1 MAIILTGS
9 ALLIVVLVIPLVILR
24 AGIRRQER
32 CRCLACQPPGLAA
45 ALTRRLIGLSVS
57 RPVPSTC
64 HLVQAHEVEDDS
76 LLTAGENQ
84 SPGRR

>member
-9 ALLIVVLVIPLVILR
+9 ALVIVVLVVPLVIMR

-45 ALTRRLIGLSVS
+45 SLTRRLIGLSVS
-57 RPVPSTC
+57 RPAPGTC
-64 HLVQAHEVEDDS
+64 HPCHSCEIEGESVLVADE
-76 LLTAGENQ
+76 TN
-84 SPGRR
+84 SPGMR